1 MSSDKIKAWEVLL
14 ADAIGE
20 DAAIRILYDTAAQP
34 LRWISGRPD
43 KSVQGQT
50 RPNRTR
56 R

>member
-34 LRWISGRPD
+34 LRWISSRSDKPVQGRP
-43 KSVQGQT
+43 
-50 RPNRTR
+50 RCNRTKR
-56 R
+56 